1 METTKAKASHKF
13 RGLALGFGVLWGLVP
28 TAHAQSSVTLGGL
41 LDVGVAAYSNSN
53 GQTLYKMQDAGILPT
68 KLFFRGTEDL
78 GGGLHATFSLDSLFD
93 LSNGAIDAQSHGNLF
108 EDSSW
113 VGLRKDQAGEVRF
126 GRQNDFAFDAFLLG
140 GIDPA
145 TGIAGGLLNFRTGSF
160 GAALTGLTTPAQI
173 GAALGAGVPLNFAP
187 IVTGGVPTG
196 LSAITWDRAGG
207 TRMSNAVKFTSAD
220 FNGLSAGAMYSFGGV
235 AGDFSNGSGK
245 SAMIRYTYGLTRA
258 AVVYTDQNYSVI
270 NGGHSGMSNLLAG
283 VRTAFGGFQ
292 LTGMYS
298 NARNTYTGAMI
309 YALAAGLDHDIVA
322 NWKLGGTYTYENGNA
337 LLKNVIVNQYA
348 LQLTH
353 TLSKRTSVYLASVYQ
368 RTNGAYVADIANIVS
383 SGKIQSVTELG
394 MIHRF

>member
-1 METTKAKASHKF
+1 MVTKRRKAFVAKKI
-13 RGLALGFGVLWGLVP
+13 ALGVGMALAAM
-28 TAHAQSSVTLGGL
+28 TAARAQSSMTLGGM
-41 LDVGVAAYSNSN
+41 LDIGVAMYGNSG
-53 GQTLYKMQDAGILPT
+53 GQTLYKMQDAGIFPT
-68 KLFFRGTEDL
+68 KFFFRGTEDL
-78 GGGLHATFSLDSLFD
+78 GGGLHALFSLDSLFD
-93 LSNGAIDAQSHGNLF
+93 LSSGSIDAQSHGGLF

-113 VGLRKDQAGEVRF
+113 VGLRKDQVGEVRF
-126 GRQNDFAFDAFLLG
+126 GRQNDFAFDDFLLT

-160 GAALTGLTTPAQI
+160 GAALTGLTTPPQI

-196 LSAITWDRAGG
+196 LSAINWDRASG
-207 TRMSNAVKFTSAD
+207 TQMSNAVKFTSAS
-220 FNGLSAGAMYSFGGV
+220 FGGFSVGAMYSFGGV

-245 SAMIRYTYGLTRA
+245 SVSLKWSDGPTRA

-270 NGGHSGMSNLLAG
+270 GGGHSGMSNLLAG
-283 VRTAFGGFQ
+283 ARTTVAGFD

-298 NARNTYTGAMI
+298 NARNTSTGAMI
-309 YALAAGLDHDIVA
+309 YALAGGVDREIAA
-322 NWKLGGTYTYENGNA
+322 SWQLGAAYTYEHGNA

-348 LQLTH
+348 FQLTH
-353 TLSKRTSVYLASVYQ
+353 VLSKRTSVYLAGVYQ

-383 SGKIQSVTELG
+383 SGKIASVTELG